1 MGYRNY
7 GKKTSW
13 RTNKN
18 YQNRYR
24 KQYPV
29 EQPLGAFGNPYPAGP
44 FDKANL
50 DKVVIYQS
58 QVRYRG
64 TTRLIAYRKDLV
76 PDQSSNDYGDYVV
89 QVKWDAGHKDM
100 IEVAAAGKKEKVGD
114 KWFKSSLN
122 NVTFQELQEDY
133 ALYKTYQ
140 AYTD

>member
-1 MGYRNY
+1 MGYN
-7 GKKTSW
+7 G
-13 RTNKN
+13 
-18 YQNRYR
+18 YR
-24 KQYPV
+24 RRKRRPI
-29 EQPLGAFGNPYPAGP
+29 EQLLGECGNPYPAGP

-50 DKVVIYQS
+50 DKIVIYQS

-100 IEVAAAGKKEKVGD
+100 IEVAAAGKKEKVGN
-114 KWFKSSLN
+114 KWFKSSLTN
-122 NVTFQELQEDY
+122 ATFQEIQEDY
-133 ALYKTYQ
+133 TLYKTYQ